1 MSDQSFVRRHRE
13 LRWLVPATLVGVAVV
28 VAVTAFVVNHPD
40 HDLPQT
46 NATKLAAS
54 VEAAR
59 ETGYSGTVVTQVAV
73 DIPLELRTAVASLG
87 RTPAPALLLDG
98 SHTLRFW
105 YGGSTRQ
112 RIELVRPDSE
122 YDLFR
127 TGSDVWQWDSGTRVA
142 VHTTITHAEIP
153 WPLSLSTPSALTPTA
168 LARRMLAMVGSETTT
183 TVTAGPDVA
192 DRSTYEMDLTPRDT
206 QTRIS
211 EVHIQVDGSTD
222 VPLGVQ
228 IFARGR
234 TSPSVSVAFTSVV
247 MAQPDRDD
255 FRFTPPDDATVQDV
269 GLPTAQYAIDT
280 NRNSAGT
287 GGAPV
292 LVPTTEPTAS
302 TNSATTGSGW
312 KAVATYATTRS
323 AAKRA
328 TTGPDWTS
336 VSGPWGNGRLDQT
349 PLIDTLVTR
358 SGQVYVGA
366 VEPSVLYSA
375 AAGAR

>member
-1 MSDQSFVRRHRE
+1 VSDQSFLRRHRE
-13 LRWLVPATLVGVAVV
+13 LRWLVPVTLVGVAVV
-28 VAVTAFVVNHPD
+28 AVAVVAVHQTD

-46 NATKLAAS
+46 SSAKLAAS
-54 VEAAR
+54 VRAAR
-59 ETGYSGTVVTQVAV
+59 DTGYSGTVSTEVSV

-105 YGGSTRQ
+105 YGGTKRQ

-127 TGSDVWQWDSGTRVA
+127 TGSDVWQWDSGSRVA
-142 VHTTITHAEIP
+142 VHTTIANSQIP

-168 LARRMLAMVGSETTT
+168 LARRMLAMLGSDTSTTIQD
-183 TVTAGPDVA
+183 GPRVA

-206 QTRIS
+206 QTRIAT
-211 EVHIQVDGSTD
+211 VHIEVDGSTG

-228 IFARGR
+228 IYARGSS
-234 TSPSVSVAFTSVV
+234 TPSVAVAFTSVV
-247 MAQPDRDD
+247 MSAPDTDD

-280 NRNSAGT
+280 NRAAKTSGSSPA
-287 GGAPV
+287 
-292 LVPTTEPTAS
+292 LVPTTAPKAS
-302 TNSATTGSGW
+302 TGSDTTGSGW
-312 KAVATYATTRS
+312 KAVATYETTPT
-323 AAKRA
+323 AAKHA
-328 TTGPDWTS
+328 TRGGSWTA
-336 VSGPWGNGRLDQT
+336 VSGTWGSGRLDET
-349 PLIDTLVTR
+349 PLIDTLVT
-358 SGQVYVGA
+358 STGQVYVGA

-375 AAGAR
+375 AAGTR